1 MRRALV
7 LGLAVA
13 VTPLAVIRAQPSAPA
28 GLAALLE
35 RVGAAVERY
44 YARAQSIICVETVRI
59 QSLGFDLIPD
69 TNAARQLTYELRV
82 AWNDAENGQ
91 TPEAV
96 VQRDLMKINNRAP
109 RPKDKPECLD
119 PSAVSPDTL
128 GMLLPAN
135 QPDYVFTAAGS
146 TKLKGREALLVD
158 YKARQNGPV
167 SATAHEDREDC
178 WRIDMPGH
186 TKGRIWNDAQ
196 NDDVLRLDEHLNGFV
211 DVTLPANR
219 KHARPAQAVVFERL
233 DTSVVFGSITF
244 ADPDETLTLPVS
256 VESLTVV
263 RNAGTPRVRKTQRF
277 SNYRRFITG
286 GRIVTNSDSLR

>member
-1 MRRALV
+1 MRRALL
-7 LGLAVA
+7 LGLTLAF
-13 VTPLAVIRAQPSAPA
+13 TPFVIVGAQKSAPID
-28 GLAALLE
+28 LTALLT

-69 TNAARQLTYELRV
+69 TSAARQLTYELRV
-82 AWNDAENGQ
+82 AWSDAENGE
-91 TPEAV
+91 TPDAV
-96 VQRDLMKINNRAP
+96 VQRELLKINSRAP

-128 GMLLPAN
+128 EMLLPSKQA
-135 QPDYVFTAAGS
+135 DYVFAPAGS
-146 TKLKGREALLVD
+146 TKFKGRDALLID
-158 YKARQNGPV
+158 YKAKQNGPV

-186 TKGRIWNDAQ
+186 TKGRVWIDAQ

-211 DVTLPANR
+211 DVTLPADR
-219 KHARPAQAVVFERL
+219 KRARGPQPIVFERL
-233 DTSVVFGSITF
+233 DTSVVFGPITF
-244 ADPDETLTLPVS
+244 TDPDETLTLPIS
-256 VESLTVV
+256 VDSLTVA

-277 SNYRRFITG
+277 SNYRRFMTG
-286 GRIVTNSDSLR
+286 GRIVDQQ

>member
-1 MRRALV
+1 MRRALL
-7 LGLAVA
+7 LGLALA
-13 VTPLAVIRAQPSAPA
+13 FTPFVIVGAQKSAPID
-28 GLAALLE
+28 LTALLT

-69 TNAARQLTYELRV
+69 TSAARQLTYELRV
-82 AWNDAENGQ
+82 AWSDAENGE

-96 VQRDLMKINNRAP
+96 VQRDLLKINSRAP

-128 GMLLPAN
+128 EMLLPSKQA
-135 QPDYVFTAAGS
+135 DYMFTAAGS
-146 TKLKGREALLVD
+146 TKFKGREALLVD
-158 YKARQNGPV
+158 YKSKQNGPV

-186 TKGRIWNDAQ
+186 TKGRVWIDAQ

-211 DVTLPANR
+211 DITLPADR
-219 KHARPAQAVVFERL
+219 KRSRGPQPIVFERL
-233 DTSVVFGSITF
+233 DTSVVFGPITF
-244 ADPDETLTLPVS
+244 TDPDETLTLPIS

-277 SNYRRFITG
+277 SNYRRFITA
-286 GRIVTNSDSLR
+286 GRIVDQQ

>member
-1 MRRALV
+1 MRRALL
-7 LGLAVA
+7 LGLALA
-13 VTPLAVIRAQPSAPA
+13 FTPFVIVGAQKSAPID
-28 GLAALLE
+28 LTALLT

-69 TNAARQLTYELRV
+69 TSAARQLTYELRV
-82 AWNDAENGQ
+82 AWSDAENGE

-96 VQRDLMKINNRAP
+96 VQRDLLKINSRAP

-128 GMLLPAN
+128 EMLLPSKQA
-135 QPDYVFTAAGS
+135 DYMFTAAGS
-146 TKLKGREALLVD
+146 TKFKGREALLVD
-158 YKARQNGPV
+158 YKSKQNGPV

-186 TKGRIWNDAQ
+186 TKGRVWIDAQ

-211 DVTLPANR
+211 EITLPADR
-219 KHARPAQAVVFERL
+219 KRSRGPQPIVFERL
-233 DTSVVFGSITF
+233 DTSVVFGPITF
-244 ADPDETLTLPVS
+244 TDPDETLTLPIS

-277 SNYRRFITG
+277 SNYRRFITA
-286 GRIVTNSDSLR
+286 GRIVDQQ